1 MSVPLER
8 KGKLNK
14 DAVPFWDT
22 VYQEQR
28 GDRNGHPLVLE
39 YMERYCE
46 CPLEAELLEPLLY
59 FCLATAH
66 LMAVDAET
74 LGDGSVRE
82 GGFYVAHAIA
92 ES

>member
-8 KGKLNK
+8 KGKLHK
-14 DAVPFWDT
+14 GTVPFRDT
-22 VYQEQR
+22 VYQEPR

-46 CPLEAELLEPLLY
+46 CPLEAELLEPLLHL
-59 FCLATAH
+59 CLATAH

-74 LGDGSVRE
+74 LGNGSVRE
-82 GGFYVAHAIA
+82 GVLYIAHAIA